1 MCSKFKKVSLFSFLL
16 LHIAS
21 VKSQTISLVNS
32 VNASKRKTVAVIYS
46 DTSTI
51 QPGYTLLC
59 PSNSTKTFLI
69 NNNGRVLNQWTSDY
83 LPGQSAYLTE
93 DGSLVRSLKSEN
105 KTFKLAGIGGGI
117 EKRDWNNQLLW
128 RWELNDT
135 TKCLHHDIAVLPNG
149 NILAIL
155 VERKSLNDVLKSG
168 RDTSKLSEKELW
180 PEAILEIKPK
190 GKADAEIVWEW
201 HAWDHLVQ
209 DKNPALPNYGKID
222 AHPELIDINFN
233 TELNSSADFL
243 HFNSIDYNP
252 ELNQILVSVR
262 NYHEVWIVDHSTS
275 TAQAKTHKGGK
286 TGKGGDLIYRWGNA
300 GAYNINQETILDGQH
315 AASWIKKG
323 YINEGKITIFDNRAK
338 TRNSRAV
345 IIDPALTKNGYQLSQ
360 SYLPLNVFWEYT
372 QSTLSEG
379 RGGGLTGLPNGN
391 VLICETSK
399 GRLTEITPDK
409 DTAWIYIMPLKG
421 DEWLKQG
428 SKENTSVNLFK
439 ANKYAPSFKGFANK
453 NMVPGATLE
462 MNPESKYGRINVLPT
477 VNSVDSVTVS
487 LATNPVLKFN
497 ETKLLYNTPVS
508 VYNAEGQL
516 IDEQVLSK
524 PGKWYLE
531 KYKEGIYYFG
541 CKGQITKVVLT
552 K

>member
-1 MCSKFKKVSLFSFLL
+1 MCSKFKKISLFSFLL

-21 VKSQTISLVNS
+21 VKSQTISLLNS
-32 VNASKRKTVAVIYS
+32 VNAAKRKTVAVIYS

-51 QPGYTLLC
+51 QPGYTLLY

-117 EKRDWNNQLLW
+117 EKRDWNNQLVW
-128 RWELNDT
+128 HWELNDT

-190 GKADAEIVWEW
+190 GKTDAEIVWEW

-209 DKNPALPNYGKID
+209 DRTPALPNYGKID

-275 TAQAKTHKGGK
+275 SAQAKTHKGGK

-300 GAYNINQETILDGQH
+300 RAYNINQETILDGQH

-345 IIDPALTKNGYQLSQ
+345 IIDPSLTKTGYQLSQ

-399 GRLTEITPDK
+399 GRLTEITPGK
-409 DTAWIYIMPLKG
+409 DTAWIYIVPVKG
-421 DEWLKQG
+421 DESIIQG
-428 SKENTSVNLFK
+428 SKDNTSGNMFK

-477 VNSVDSVTVS
+477 VNSVDSATVS

-497 ETKLLYNTPVS
+497 DTTLLYNSPVS

-524 PGKWYLE
+524 PGKWYLG
-531 KYKEGIYYFG
+531 KYKAGAYYFG
-541 CKGQITKVVLT
+541 CKGQFTKVILT